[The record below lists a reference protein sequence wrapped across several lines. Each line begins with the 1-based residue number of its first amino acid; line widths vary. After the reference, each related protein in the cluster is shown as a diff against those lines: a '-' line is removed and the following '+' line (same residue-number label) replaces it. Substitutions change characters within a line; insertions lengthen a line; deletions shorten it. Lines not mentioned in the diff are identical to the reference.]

1 MTIIIRSGKMKQLY
15 LLEVEP
21 QYDDSILDK
30 MLISLPDERKE
41 KLLRYRHDIDR
52 KIGIYSQILIRCL
65 ICRVSSL
72 KYHDIQINE
81 GPTGKPY
88 LACNPRYEF
97 NISHTRNAVA
107 AALSDEPIGVD
118 IERIR
123 EIDINIAK
131 SVFSDKELNWLQDA
145 SEDRNRRFFDIWT
158 KKEALV
164 KYHGIGLSGD
174 LKSYDV
180 TGPLPG
186 EEIFTFELNGYTISV
201 CSKMKFYN
209 SDVKNITEA
218 KLVEMWRHDAF

>member
-1 MTIIIRSGKMKQLY
+1 MNKLY
-15 LLEVEP
+15 FLEVGP
-21 QYDDSILDK
+21 QYDGSILEK
-30 MLISLPDERKE
+30 MLISLPDEKKE
-41 KLLRYRHDIDR
+41 KLLRYRFEIDR

-65 ICRVSSL
+65 ICRVSGL
-72 KYHDIQINE
+72 KYRDIQINE

-88 LACNPRYEF
+88 LACDPSYEF

-107 AALSDEPIGVD
+107 AALSDKPIGVD

-145 SEDRNRRFFDIWT
+145 SKDQNRRFFDIWT

-186 EEIFTFELNGYTISV
+186 EEIFTAGLNGYSISV
-201 CSKMKFYN
+201 CSKIKFYD
-209 SDVKNITEA
+209 SDVKKIAEA
-218 KLVEMWRHDAF
+218 DLIEMWRHDVF